1 MKKEAQNNKILF
13 LIQLPPP
20 IHGVSVINEHIYNLK
35 VLDQFFEKDFIELKF
50 SNNLKTLSRL
60 SFDKIY
66 RTFKIS
72 FSLFKKSILFKP
84 NFIYF
89 TISPANS
96 TFYRDLIFVF
106 IFKIMRIMP
115 IYHLH
120 AKGITDNINKH
131 SLLIKVYRWVFNNSI
146 IIHLSDGLIASE
158 ITPLKLKKTTV
169 YKLQNGIKKQDS
181 SVLIPIED
189 KQDDLL
195 FLSNLF
201 PSKGIFVF
209 IEALS
214 FVKQELPKIKVNIVG
229 NTVNEI
235 ILENVNRMIDDY
247 DLTEN
252 VFVHGQKTGGE
263 KNSFF
268 EKSKIFVHPT
278 LNDAFPLVILEALQ
292 HGLPVIST
300 FEGAIPE
307 IINKNIGALVE
318 KSQPKLLADEIVKM
332 LKNNVELKNM
342 SENCNK
348 KFNEKYSIDKFDDNI
363 ETIFKAII
371 R

>member
-1 MKKEAQNNKILF
+1 MKKEPQNNKILF
-13 LIQLPPP
+13 LVQLPPP
-20 IHGVSVINEHIYNLK
+20 IHGVSVLNEHIYSLK

-50 SNNLKTLSRL
+50 SNNLKTLSQL

-66 RTFKIS
+66 RTFKIA
-72 FSLFKKSILFKP
+72 FSLIKKSIRFKP

-106 IFKIMRIMP
+106 IIKIMRIMP

-120 AKGITDNINKH
+120 AKGITDKINKH
-131 SLLIKVYRWVFNNSI
+131 SFLIKVYRWVFNNSI

-169 YKLQNGIKKQDS
+169 YKLQNGIEKQDGS
-181 SVLIPIED
+181 ALISIED

-214 FVKQELPKIKVNIVG
+214 LVKQELPKIKVNIVG
-229 NTVNEI
+229 NTVNEM
-235 ILENVNRMIDDY
+235 ILEKVNRMIDDY
-247 DLTEN
+247 DLMEN
-252 VFVHGQKTGGE
+252 VFIHGQKIGDE

-268 EKSKIFVHPT
+268 DKSKVFVHPT

-292 HGLPVIST
+292 YGLPVIST

-307 IINKNIGALVE
+307 IIDESTGILVE
-318 KSQPKLLADEIVKM
+318 KNHPRLLAQRIVGLLNDKALLKKM
-332 LKNNVELKNM
+332 
-342 SENCNK
+342 SDNCRV
-348 KFNEKYSIDKFDDNI
+348 KFNEKFAIDRFDDQINS
-363 ETIFKAII
+363 IFKTITL
-371 R
+371 